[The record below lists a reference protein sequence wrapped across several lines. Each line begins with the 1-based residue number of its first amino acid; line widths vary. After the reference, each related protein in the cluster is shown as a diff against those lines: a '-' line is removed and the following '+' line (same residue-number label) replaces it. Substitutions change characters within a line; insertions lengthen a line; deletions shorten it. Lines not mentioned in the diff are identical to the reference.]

1 MCARAWLGVE
11 VGYEI
16 LNPSFSVSYLQGEL
30 SGAVVSSVGL
40 GQGDGEQDG
49 VGEQKIQVCFC
60 LHMDNHPADT
70 AHGTGREVAGGAAG
84 EEVNLEQGSGAD
96 MSRLKI
102 KPGK

>member
-1 MCARAWLGVE
+1 MCARAWHGVE

-30 SGAVVSSVGL
+30 SGAVVSSVSL

-49 VGEQKIQVCFC
+49 VGEQKIQVRFC
-60 LHMDNHPADT
+60 LHTDNHPAET
-70 AHGTGREVAGGAAG
+70 AHGRGRKVAGGAAG
-84 EEVNLEQGSGAD
+84 EEVNPEQDNRAD
-96 MSRLKI
+96 LDRLKI

>member
-16 LNPSFSVSYLQGEL
+16 LNPSFSVSYLQDEL

-49 VGEQKIQVCFC
+49 VGEQKIQVCFG

-70 AHGTGREVAGGAAG
+70 AHGTGRETAGGAAG
-84 EEVNLEQGSGAD
+84 EEVNPEQGSRAD
-96 MSRLKI
+96 MGRLKI